1 MITFKDNF
9 SYTSP
14 INTVFLCGVRFSKG
28 NASDKRTILK
38 RYVELNNPDTYGII
52 LEEHFVFSKPRKKY
66 LAYDEIYLYCLAQ
79 IEQLAALFVDSI
91 IVIHESISTAA
102 EIGLFASEPSLIPK
116 MCMLIPDSMSV
127 EEDKI
132 GSFLRLSLANR
143 KAPKSTVKS
152 IVYYPDIEVHRLSVD
167 TSKYLTYFHDNCI
180 GTILGDKITEFVKRN
195 DEKHI
200 MRFTNSKFGKHS
212 TAIDVIDYFFQNDGD
227 QKLCIS
233 ISADSLKVHIMS
245 ILFINE
251 VRREL
256 RKPKPIFEHVNFIE
270 KKYTGILRDT
280 VQKLSGLRTEGYP
293 VSVALKATT
302 CKLNQAI
309 GLYLYILQAI
319 DIICFEQKPGY
330 NIDQRSIRI
339 KDTLKKYK
347 FLEDLLEQP
356 KLTEFGRLNND

>member
-1 MITFKDNF
+1 MFGK
-9 SYTSP
+9 
-14 INTVFLCGVRFSKG
+14 SK
-28 NASDKRTILK
+28 SD
-38 RYVELNNPDTYGII
+38 
-52 LEEHFVFSKPRKKY
+52 Y

-102 EIGLFASEPSLIPK
+102 EIGLFASESSLIPK

-132 GSFLRLSLANR
+132 GSFLRFSLANR
-143 KAPKSTVKS
+143 KAPESSVKK
-152 IVYYPDIEVHRLSVD
+152 IVYYPDLEVHRLSVD
-167 TSKYLTYFHDNCI
+167 TSKYLTFFHDNCI
-180 GTILGDKITEFVKRN
+180 GPILGEKINIFLKRN
-195 DEKHI
+195 AKKHKI
-200 MRFTNSKFGKHS
+200 RFVYSKFGKNS
-212 TAIDVIDYFFQNDGD
+212 TSSDVIDYCFQNAGD
-227 QKLCIS
+227 KKLCIS
-233 ISADSLKVHIMS
+233 ISADSLRVQIMS
-245 ILFINE
+245 ILFIKE

-270 KKYTGILRDT
+270 QKYTEIIRDT
-280 VQKLSGLRTEGYP
+280 VQELSGLRTEGYL
-293 VSVALKATT
+293 VSVILKATT

-319 DIICFEQKPGY
+319 EMICFEQKPGY

-347 FLEDLLEQP
+347 FLEALLEQP